1 MADSLSYVVLI
12 FIGIDRYHIL
22 SSDDIGET
30 SEIKAYHTMNLHILM
45 VHLQEVLQLHVW
57 ITAWILQKRQ
67 DRVYIRFILDA
78 EFRSHF
84 YDYILSG
91 TFVVL
96 QYLMNM
102 FCSFGSRYQ
111 YHIDKCAR
119 TVFDGIYS
127 I

>member
-12 FIGIDRYHIL
+12 FIRIDRYHIL

-30 SEIKAYHTMNLHILM
+30 SEIKAHHTMYLHILLI
-45 VHLQEVLQLHVW
+45 HLQEVLQFHVW
-57 ITAWILQKRQ
+57 IAAWLWQERQ
-67 DRVYIRFILDA
+67 DRVDIGFILDA
-78 EFRSHF
+78 EFRSHL

-102 FCSFGSRYQ
+102 FCSFGSRYH
-111 YHIDKCAR
+111 YHINKCAR
-119 TVFDGIYS
+119 TVLDGIYS